1 MIKTLLQEFS
11 IPVAISLTVAVGG
24 MAVSNSRDVAVLQ
37 TESKNVLELQREMT
51 RDIKEINKLV
61 YRIDATITKESKYE

>member
-24 MAVSNSRDVAVLQ
+24 MAVNNSRDVAVLQ

-51 RDIKEINKLV
+51 KDIKEINKLV
-61 YRIDATITKESKYE
+61 YRIDATVTKESKHE